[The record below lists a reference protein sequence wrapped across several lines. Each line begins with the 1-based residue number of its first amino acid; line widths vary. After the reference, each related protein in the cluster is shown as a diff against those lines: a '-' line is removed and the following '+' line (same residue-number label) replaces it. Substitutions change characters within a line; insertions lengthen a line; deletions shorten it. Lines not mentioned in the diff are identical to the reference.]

1 MIHIKII
8 SYHSYK
14 LEKSLYICSIVE
26 NSKNYIMIRHIVM
39 WKFRRDLEETPQ
51 QIAHEMKSRLEA
63 LNGKIDGLLR
73 AEVGVNLK
81 ETASSFDA
89 VLTAD
94 FPTWEA
100 MEEYKINPLHVVI
113 SDYCKSRRLER
124 IDVDYEV

>member
-1 MIHIKII
+1 
-8 SYHSYK
+8 
-14 LEKSLYICSIVE
+14 
-26 NSKNYIMIRHIVM
+26 MIRHIVM

-51 QIAHEMKSRLEA
+51 QIAAEMKSRLEA

-73 AEVGVNLK
+73 AEVGINLK
-81 ETASSFDA
+81 ETVSSFDA

-100 MEEYKINPLHVVI
+100 MEAYKVNPLHVVI

-124 IDVDYEV
+124 VDVDYEVK

>member
-1 MIHIKII
+1 MRKNVGKECIVAKNFVYLFVIC
-8 SYHSYK
+8 K
-14 LEKSLYICSIVE
+14 LTKPG
-26 NSKNYIMIRHIVM
+26 IMIRHIVM

-51 QIAHEMKSRLEA
+51 QIAAEMKSRLEA

-73 AEVGVNLK
+73 AEVGINIK

-100 MEEYKINPLHVVI
+100 MEAYKVNPLHVVI
-113 SDYCKSRRLER
+113 SDYCKSRRESR
-124 IDVDYEV
+124 VDVDYEL